1 MRIGIMHGADGSNG
15 DLDALIKAAQR
26 VESKGFS
33 TMWMPNIFSWDAITA
48 LALVARETQ
57 RIELGTAVV
66 PSYPRHPMAIAQQ
79 ALTASAASGGRFTL
93 GIGLSHKIVI
103 EDMYGLSYEK
113 PARHMRE
120 YLEVL
125 TPLLRGEPVK
135 FQGEQYRVA
144 GGIAVPGAKP
154 VPLVVAA
161 LGPVMLGHT
170 GRLTDGTI
178 TWMTG
183 PKTLEDHIVPGL
195 SKAAEKAG
203 RGAPRIV
210 AGLPIAL
217 TNDPDAAS
225 SCVHALAPSIPNSSA
240 AVMSTPI
247 SERSLNRSAATN
259 AAMIPLALSTAPG
272 DEPTSTGPA
281 IAAPPA
287 TVNTIQG
294 ATAATGSGPATR
306 KANSTTRPPA
316 PKPKLIEAI
325 TRPRRDNR

>member
-26 VESKGFS
+26 IESKGFS

-93 GIGLSHKIVI
+93 GIGLSHQIVI
-103 EDMYGLSYEK
+103 EGMYGLSYEK

-135 FQGEQYRVA
+135 FEGEQYRVQ
-144 GGIAVPGAKP
+144 GGIQVPGAKP
-154 VPLVVAA
+154 VPLIVAA
-161 LGPVMLGHT
+161 LGPAMLSHA

-203 RGAPRIV
+203 RGTPRVV

-217 TNDPDAAS
+217 TSDPDAAREMMAKTFS
-225 SCVHALAPSIPNSSA
+225 MYGQLPSY
-240 AVMSTPI
+240 
-247 SERSLNRSAATN
+247 R
-259 AAMIPLALSTAPG
+259 AMLDREGVEGPAGVGMVG
-272 DEPTSTGPA
+272 DE
-281 IAAPPA
+281 
-287 TVNTIQG
+287 
-294 ATAATGSGPATR
+294 
-306 KANSTTRPPA
+306 KALREQIGRLRDIGVTDFDA
-316 PKPKLIEAI
+316 AI
-325 TRPRRDNR
+325 TPVEEGAYDRTLDFLASLT